1 MSEELNCSDGAKMLI
16 ERMKTNPEEFRGGH
30 ARWAIVINQVLQV
43 RRGGVENNIMMS
55 KRDMNALWDAF
66 ERHVMEPALAEFAI
80 EELMTPKP
88 ERKKVQVNP
97 LTKAQLDRQMSDMLQ
112 AEFSRAYA
120 EGNHAKAKAIAE
132 EYEYR
137 VKILGNRATS
147 LWGSF

>member
-30 ARWAIVINQVLQV
+30 ARWAVVINQVLQV

-80 EELMTPKP
+80 EELMTPKA
-88 ERKKVQVNP
+88 ERKKVSVKP
-97 LTKAQLDRQMSDMLQ
+97 LTPARLTEEALKVL
-112 AEFSRAYA
+112 E
-120 EGNHAKAKAIAE
+120 E
-132 EYEYR
+132 EYKQVYAAQNAAHNPYR
-137 VKILGNRATS
+137 AQQSGVQNSAYNPFQPFL
-147 LWGSF
+147 